1 MKTRIIQLAGIMM
14 FAAQMATA
22 QVLPVVAPAQ
32 AGPVIL
38 KGATIH
44 VGTGEVIE
52 NGSIAFKAGKITA
65 VGKEILLADKAE
77 YTNIDVSGKEVYP
90 GLICLNTTLG
100 LFEIGAV
107 DVTLDMQETG
117 QMNPGV
123 RSAVAYNTDSH
134 VIPVVRSNGILLA
147 QITPQGGTLSGTSS
161 VVQLD
166 AWNWEDAV
174 YKLDEGVHLN
184 WPRMA
189 PLTGRAAM
197 RASYMGGDAAGNYD
211 KTVEELETMF
221 TDAAAYAGMVSPG
234 QRNLHLESFRGLFD
248 GTKTLY
254 IHTTESKGII
264 ASVNFAKKHGV
275 KRLVLVGAGEGA
287 WMVKDFIKENK
298 LPVILGHIHSMPEYE
313 HSDTRLP
320 FKLALMFSDEGILT
334 GITYASAAYGFNLPF
349 VAGQAVAYGLGKEE
363 ALSMVTLNN
372 ARILGIDDRT
382 GSLEAGKDANIVVSN
397 GDLLDMMTNDVVQAY
412 ICGRN
417 IDLDNKH
424 KMLYRRFSE
433 KYKQQAS
440 NQD

>member
-1 MKTRIIQLAGIMM
+1 MKTRIIELAGIMM

-22 QVLPVVAPAQ
+22 QVLPVVAPPQ

-38 KGATIH
+38 KGGTIH
-44 VGTGEVIE
+44 TGTGEVIE

-77 YTNIDVSGKEVYP
+77 YTTIDVSGKEIYP
-90 GLICLNTTLG
+90 GLIYVNTTLG
-100 LFEIGAV
+100 LFEIGTV
-107 DVTLDMQETG
+107 DVTLDMQEMG

-123 RSAVAYNTDSH
+123 RAAVAYNTDSH

-147 QITPQGGTLSGTSS
+147 QITPQGGTFSGTSS

-174 YKLDEGVHLN
+174 YELDEGIHLN

-197 RASYMGGDAAGNYD
+197 RARYMGGDAGGNYD
-211 KTVEELETMF
+211 KTLEALETMF
-221 TDAAAYAGMVSPG
+221 TDAAAYAGMQGPG
-234 QRNLHLESFRGLFD
+234 HRNLHLESFRGLFD

-287 WMVKDFIKENK
+287 WMVKDFIKENN

-320 FKLALMFSDEGILT
+320 FKLAKMFADEGILT
-334 GITYASAAYGFNLPF
+334 GISYASAAYGFNLPF

-433 KYKQQAS
+433 KYKQQAA